1 MFLISTTTRIV
12 ALLLGAGV
20 LCGACSGS
28 DRELGQFA
36 GDAGTDPAPT
46 LDADTGDGSS
56 VVAPEVS
63 VQLSCKVTP
72 CVTALAAKGGSHVC
86 ALLEDKTVR
95 CWGSNASGQLGVE
108 TPADDDAG
116 AAGGGAASG
125 PYSARPVR
133 VANVDNATQ
142 ISVSGVGTSCARL
155 EDGSVMCW
163 GANTRGQ
170 LALSADRVVTDTEA
184 HPSASRV
191 EGLPFASRVDVGG
204 AFACAVGELGTNGN
218 AGGSMYCWGEN
229 SVLQL
234 GRGYLPIESGVAG
247 AVGLRFRHV
256 LPGTGTMRVG
266 FAIRDNGA
274 LLSWGGAEWKD
285 GEFGMP
291 ALKDALAR
299 ETSFSPDG
307 DPLEIPG
314 LNQVTSVVAGAQH
327 ACAVSRGDVYC
338 WGQNL
343 TGAIGNSNKSDV
355 FAPYL
360 VTILGAGTIED
371 VAASNITTC
380 ARSRDGKAYCWG
392 DNTSGQL
399 GAGNADVVFK
409 PVSVGGLSARVVQV
423 AAMDRATCALIEDG
437 SVQCWGSNAEGQL
450 GIGARDDLPHYTP
463 QTVVF

>member
-1 MFLISTTTRIV
+1 MRLISTTTRIV
-12 ALLLGAGV
+12 GLLLGAGV
-20 LCGACSGS
+20 LCGACSDS
-28 DRELGQFA
+28 DRELGQLA
-36 GDAGTDPAPT
+36 DDAGSDPAPT
-46 LDADTGDGSS
+46 VDAGPGDGSS
-56 VVAPEVS
+56 ADADADAPEVS
-63 VQLSCKVTP
+63 VPLTCKVTP

-86 ALLEDKTVR
+86 ALLADKTVR
-95 CWGSNASGQLGVE
+95 CWGSNASGQLGAE
-108 TPADDDAG
+108 TPADPDAG
-116 AAGGGAASG
+116 AADGGAASG

-170 LALSADRVVTDTEA
+170 LGLSADQVVTDTQS

-204 AFACAVGELGTNGN
+204 AFACAVGALGTNGN

-229 SVLQL
+229 SALQL
-234 GRGYLPIESGVAG
+234 GRGYLPIESGVVG
-247 AVGLRFRHV
+247 PVGLRYRHV
-256 LPGTGTMRVG
+256 LSGTGTMRVG

-274 LLSWGGAEWKD
+274 LLSWGGAEWKK
-285 GEFGMP
+285 GG
-291 ALKDALAR
+291 LKDALAR

-314 LNQVTSVVAGAQH
+314 LNEVTSVVAGAQH

-338 WGQNL
+338 WGQNA

-355 FAPYL
+355 FAPFL
-360 VTILGAGTIED
+360 VTILGAGPIED

-380 ARSRDGKAYCWG
+380 AWTREGRAYCWG
-392 DNTSGQL
+392 DNTNGQL
-399 GAGNADVVFK
+399 GGGNADVAFK
-409 PVSVGGLSARVVQV
+409 PVVVGSSSARIVQI

-450 GIGARDDLPHYTP
+450 GIGVRDDLPHYSP
-463 QTVVF
+463 QTVIF